1 MAFSFKITHQDK
13 RTKARLGT
21 ITTPH
26 GSFQTPAFIP
36 VATVASI
43 RALDFQDLKNLGAE
57 AVLANTYHLHLRPGE
72 KIIKKLGGLH
82 RFMGWDGPIVTDSGG
97 FQVFSLGFGVEH
109 NIGKIG
115 WFPNEEGGT
124 RKGSGFPSK
133 KDNQKPE
140 ISGEKRFASI
150 DNNGVSF
157 IDPMTGKKVLLT
169 PKISMQIQSDLGA
182 DIIFAFDECT
192 SPLHDEEYTKESLE
206 RTHRWAKESLK
217 HYNKKQALFGI
228 VQGGLFKTLRQE
240 SAKYVGGLPF
250 AGFGIGGPLGGS
262 KKDMENIRDWTIPLL
277 PKSKPV
283 HMLGIG
289 AVEDLFNCIEKGA
302 DMFDCAA
309 PTKWAR
315 RGHLYTSPNAG
326 GNRRNKFRINIDNA
340 EFREDKNPI
349 DRSCTCLTCRNH
361 SRAYL
366 HHLFRAKE
374 ISFFRLASMHN
385 LFFILRLVG
394 SIRSSIKQGRFQSI
408 KEQWIGD

>member
-1 MAFSFKITHQDK
+1 MPFSFKITRQDR
-13 RTKARLGT
+13 RTKARLGI
-21 ITTPH
+21 ITTSH

-36 VATVASI
+36 VATAASV

-72 KIIKKLGGLH
+72 KIIKKFGGLH
-82 RFMGWDGPIVTDSGG
+82 KFMGWDGPIVTDSGG

-109 NIGKIG
+109 NIGKMG
-115 WFPNEEGGT
+115 WFPNEGERAG
-124 RKGSGFPSK
+124 KDSDFPQNK
-133 KDNQKPE
+133 NNQKPE
-140 ISGEKRFASI
+140 ISSEEKFAHI
-150 DNNGVSF
+150 GHEGVSF

-169 PKISMQIQSDLGA
+169 PLLSMQIQSDLGA

-192 SPLHDEEYTKESLE
+192 SPLHDESYTKDSLE
-206 RTHRWAKESLK
+206 RTHRWAKGSLK

-228 VQGGLFKTLRQE
+228 VQGGLFKNLREE
-240 SAKYVGGLPF
+240 SARFIGSLPF

-262 KKDMENIRDWTIPLL
+262 KKDMENILDWTIPLL
-277 PKSKPV
+277 PADKPA

-289 AVEDLFNCIEKGA
+289 AVEDLFNCVEKGA

-315 RGHLYTSPNAG
+315 RGHVYISPKER
-326 GNRRNKFRINIDNA
+326 GNKKNKFRINIDNA

-349 DRSCTCLTCRNH
+349 DRSCSCFTCKNH

-385 LFFILRLVG
+385 LQFILKLVEK
-394 SIRSSIKQGRFQSI
+394 IREGIKQGKFQSI
-408 KEQWIGD
+408 KEYWIGD

>member
-1 MAFSFKITHQDK
+1 MPFSFKITHQEK
-13 RTKARLGT
+13 NTSARLGI

-26 GSFQTPAFIP
+26 GSFHTPAFIP
-36 VATVASI
+36 VATTASI

-57 AVLANTYHLHLRPGE
+57 IVLANTYHLHLRPGE

-82 RFMGWDGPIVTDSGG
+82 KFMGWDGPIVTDSGG

-115 WFPNEEGGT
+115 WFPKEDNREPDTPKE
-124 RKGSGFPSK
+124 K
-133 KDNQKPE
+133 K
-140 ISGEKRFASI
+140 FASI
-150 DNNGVSF
+150 DDEGVSF
-157 IDPMTGKKVLLT
+157 TDPMTGKKIILN
-169 PKISMQIQSDLGA
+169 PKLSMQIQSDLGA

-192 SPLHDEEYTKESLE
+192 SPLHDEEYTKNSLE

-228 VQGGLFKTLRQE
+228 VQGGLFKNLRQE
-240 SAKYVGGLPF
+240 SARFIGSLSF

-262 KKDMENIRDWTIPLL
+262 KKDMENILNWTIPLL
-277 PKSKPV
+277 PKNKPV

-289 AVEDLFNCIEKGA
+289 AVEDLFNCVEKGA

-315 RGHLYTSPNAG
+315 RGHLYISPKAG
-326 GNRRNKFRINIDNA
+326 GKKRNKFRIHIDNA
-340 EFREDKNPI
+340 KFLEDKDPI
-349 DRSCTCLTCRNH
+349 DKACKCFTCKNH

-374 ISFFRLASMHN
+374 ISFFRLASLHN
-385 LFFILRLVG
+385 LHFISHLME
-394 SIRSSIKQGRFQSI
+394 SIREAIRGNKLKALKFFWMG
-408 KEQWIGD
+408 